1 MPLKFLS
8 QICLQMYCLLT
19 NNPYIS
25 FKDTNLHQN
34 LLLVHG
40 FNHLTNIRSLFLQE
54 LQFLSQH
61 SHYNVD
67 VQENKAH
74 FSLKYKWFNI
84 FSGISHGTKWQK
96 VILQFKIVHKIM
108 LQKKIMVCFCM
119 YCCSWIFF
127 NGTISTLSNLRYD
140 NSKLHVSSKFQLIDQ
155 GTLHFTCSEE
165 IVF

>member
-1 MPLKFLS
+1 
-8 QICLQMYCLLT
+8 MYCLLT
-19 NNPYIS
+19 NHPYFS

-54 LQFLSQH
+54 LQLLSQH
-61 SHYNVD
+61 SHY
-67 VQENKAH
+67 AH
-74 FSLKYKWFNI
+74 CVKKYILTKPIFHLNINGSIFFLVFLMGQNGKKWFYN
-84 FSGISHGTKWQK
+84 
-96 VILQFKIVHKIM
+96 FKIVHKIM

-127 NGTISTLSNLRYD
+127 NGTISTLSHLRYD